1 MVVLRAAL
9 ALGKGLGI
17 PVLTEGVETLNQLD
31 MLKLEG
37 CDQAQGY
44 LLGRPCPLSLL
55 VANGIVSA
63 GPSAIW
69 VDARHVRALP
79 NVA

>member
-1 MVVLRAAL
+1 MVVLRAVL

-31 MLKLEG
+31 MLKSEG

-44 LLGRPCPLSLL
+44 FLVRPCLVSAL
-55 VANGIVSA
+55 VAGGIVGRFPA
-63 GPSAIW
+63 T
-69 VDARHVRALP
+69 
-79 NVA
+79 

>member
-1 MVVLRAAL
+1 MVVLRAVL

-31 MLKLEG
+31 MLKSEG

-44 LLGRPCPLSLL
+44 FLGRPWLVSAL
-55 VANGIVSA
+55 VAGGIVGRFPA
-63 GPSAIW
+63 T
-69 VDARHVRALP
+69 
-79 NVA
+79 